1 MRYSTSRQKACY
13 QCSSAKAKCD
23 HTEGSCSRCTLRGL
37 TCIYPA
43 NASTP
48 ASRSSRRHVQRSHD
62 GPTSQA
68 GPSLSTVAASG
79 SSGSIGQ
86 ETQDNLDFGGLELI
100 CPINVDE
107 IATRWLHPYVPA
119 PGQVTKDYHPR
130 IFDLICRVLK
140 SYANG
145 TIRGTK
151 YPPFIHASQLQ
162 VPAPSQPL
170 ANCLSIARICDTSR
184 PAGGGQLA
192 SEILQK
198 EMSKMIDQTALAVP
212 PEIDLLATFQAYLI
226 YTMILFFFHLNQ
238 GENLSS
244 LRQAM
249 MSLQD
254 LACTTSRQG
263 LVCAADRQHARPSWE
278 AWLVTEAKRR
288 TLYVLYLFDNV
299 LSRHEGL
306 PTFLGTELRGLP
318 APASKALWEARSR
331 QEWELGYNGHLARW
345 PEGGLRIDELW
356 AMPAELDEAGVAR
369 RRARVDEWLVDVDE
383 FGMMVYTVT
392 SCTHGG

>member
-23 HTEGSCSRCTLRGL
+23 NTARGCSRCTLRGL

-48 ASRSSRRHVQRSHD
+48 ASRSSRRRVPHNTPIARTRS
-62 GPTSQA
+62 P
-68 GPSLSTVAASG
+68 LSAVAAPVLAG
-79 SSGSIGQ
+79 SSGQ
-86 ETQDNLDFGGLELI
+86 EAQDTLGFGGLDLI

-107 IATRWLHPYVPA
+107 IATRWLHPYVPV

-130 IFDLICRVLK
+130 ISDLIYRVLK

-145 TIRGTK
+145 TIRGAK

-170 ANCLSIARICDTSR
+170 VNCLSVARICDNSR
-184 PAGGGQLA
+184 PGGGQIA
-192 SEILQK
+192 GEILQK
-198 EMSKMIDQTALAVP
+198 EMFKIIDQAALAV
-212 PEIDLLATFQAYLI
+212 PEIDLLTTFQACLI
-226 YTMILFFFHLNQ
+226 YTMILFFQLNQ
-238 GENLSS
+238 GEDLSS

-263 LVCAADRQHARPSWE
+263 LVCAADLQHSRPSWE
-278 AWLVTEAKRR
+278 AWLITEAKRR

-299 LSRHEGL
+299 LSRQEGL

-318 APASKALWEARSR
+318 APSSKTLWEAKSR
-331 QEWELGYNGHLARW
+331 QEWEFRYNSHLAQW

-356 AMPAELDEAGVAR
+356 SMPTDLDEAGIAQ